1 MTVLSYPDILIQE
14 SSLDTPESTIH
25 LKTLNPRWFME
36 RLMDVIAQIMLDSG
50 CSTYVLSTDFANAGN
65 IPCFPCKPVPVELAV
80 RNANQFTLDTQ
91 TKRLPME
98 VGNIT
103 QFKALY
109 VLPLS
114 NCDAIFGMPF
124 LNGRKLV
131 TYPDKPVV
139 SLDDMEIPIVKDPD
153 KVHPAVQDRTDPE
166 YLNGSKRI

>member
-1 MTVLSYPDILIQE
+1 
-14 SSLDTPESTIH
+14 
-25 LKTLNPRWFME
+25 
-36 RLMDVIAQIMLDSG
+36 
-50 CSTYVLSTDFANAGN
+50 
-65 IPCFPCKPVPVELAV
+65 
-80 RNANQFTLDTQ
+80 
-91 TKRLPME
+91 ME

-109 VLPLS
+109 VSPLS

-124 LNGRKLV
+124 LNDRKLV

-153 KVHPAVQDRTDPE
+153 KIHPAVHDRTDPE